1 MMVCV
6 DLWKSKVTFILHYD
20 HPAAEVQVAI
30 STLMITEGSGD
41 TLCVSLTATSGSPT
55 SLEDPL
61 TVNVTTNLNA
71 ESGLAFQNINIRLF
85 ICHCFHTVAEDFL
98 LSGTNITIPAGP
110 IPTANCVTVTIID
123 DDILERSE
131 GFDVG
136 ISGTDLAQ
144 VSVGASDTTTVT
156 INDND
161 GMCGFMEVQ
170 SYVYPAL

>member
-1 MMVCV
+1 M
-6 DLWKSKVTFILHYD
+6 
-20 HPAAEVQVAI
+20 
-30 STLMITEGSGD
+30 
-41 TLCVSLTATSGSPT
+41 
-55 SLEDPL
+55 
-61 TVNVTTNLNA
+61 
-71 ESGLAFQNINIRLF
+71 
-85 ICHCFHTVAEDFL
+85 

-170 SYVYPAL
+170 SYVYSAL